1 MRQPD
6 KTIVFETKAEFD
18 AFMRGFLWERDEY
31 EADIVTTNFGGK
43 WQAKMSRIYEEDYQL
58 GGRYAE
64 GEAVS
69 GLANVL
75 SGAGTRRTK

>member
-31 EADIVTTNFGGK
+31 EADIVTTN
-43 WQAKMSRIYEEDYQL
+43 W
-58 GGRYAE
+58 
-64 GEAVS
+64 AV
-69 GLANVL
+69 
-75 SGAGTRRTK
+75 GTPRVRPFPDWRTC